1 MKAAPLALLALV
13 AIDLAACGS
22 GGEQGATNSVE
33 QLDEAAAQSDPAAAQ
48 AIEDAAANGATPQE
62 ALQAGGNAQAATVA
76 PGQPQAMPTQGSVT
90 GAKPHAPGE
99 PVPPPQ
105 TQSAPQQGSGNSS
118 R

>member
-1 MKAAPLALLALV
+1 MMKAAPLALLLLV
-13 AIDLAACGS
+13 AVDLAACG
-22 GGEQGATNSVE
+22 GAEQQPTNSVE

-48 AIEDAAANGATPQE
+48 AIEDAAANGASPQE
-62 ALQAGGNAQAATVA
+62 ALQAGGNAQAQTV
-76 PGQPQAMPTQGSVT
+76 PQGQPQIMPMENGAT

-105 TQSAPQQGSGNSS
+105 TQSAPQQGSPTS

>member
-1 MKAAPLALLALV
+1 MKAAPLALLAIF

-22 GGEQGATNSVE
+22 GGEQAATNSTE

-48 AIEDAAANGATPQE
+48 AIEDAAANGANAQE
-62 ALQAGGNAQAATVA
+62 ALAAGGNAQAQTLPPAHTPT
-76 PGQPQAMPTQGSVT
+76 PGTGGA
-90 GAKPHAPGE
+90 GAKPHAPGD

-105 TQSAPQQGSGNSS
+105 TQSTPQQGAPS